1 MKRVF
6 FLMTVLIGGIT
17 WAQIPVTDVAAN
29 GNLAAI
35 NTQLSTISAM
45 MGKQMAVG
53 MENKYEN
60 YAQKILGQKNLDF
73 IKQVE
78 DYMWKADEYLKK
90 GREIQMIYNK
100 EEDILK
106 KLKELRR
113 NAANYGNLDGN
124 TNLINSLN
132 KNISVTLNN
141 VGTLVDGAQTILG
154 DNNTRMSTA
163 ERREFLKETIG
174 RLMIIENVLD
184 ELNSSS
190 KRSSFLTD
198 RYYQRL
204 ERQRRQDEQMREFLR
219 KK

>member
-17 WAQIPVTDVAAN
+17 WGQIPVTDVAAN

-35 NTQLSTISAM
+35 NSQLSSM
-45 MGKQMAVG
+45 MGILQQQSSVG
-53 MENKYEN
+53 TENKIEN

-106 KLKELRR
+106 KLKELKR

-124 TNLINSLN
+124 ANLINSLN

-141 VGTLVDGAQTILG
+141 VGSLVDGAQTILG

-163 ERREFLKETIG
+163 ERRDFLKETIG
-174 RLMIIENVLD
+174 KLMIIENVLD
-184 ELNSSS
+184 ELNASS